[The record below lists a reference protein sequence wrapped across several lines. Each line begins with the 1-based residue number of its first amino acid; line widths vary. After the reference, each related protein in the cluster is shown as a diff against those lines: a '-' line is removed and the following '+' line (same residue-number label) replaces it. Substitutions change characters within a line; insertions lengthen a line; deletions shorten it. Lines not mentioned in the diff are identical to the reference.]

1 MGEPLMGMDNLV
13 LYVATYDDDATA
25 TDQYRSL
32 KDAEASS
39 DLEVVSS
46 VVMRRGDDGRVAVD
60 EHGTGQVGA
69 GAWIGA
75 GAGLVVGLFA
85 PPLLAATA
93 IGAGVGAIS
102 GAIAKKRDEKKVGL
116 ELEEYLPK
124 GSSAIVAV
132 LDDRY
137 LDRIE
142 AVLTKYSKKV
152 DKAIDRDDYEAL
164 EKAISE
170 GGDKIAKAIAS

>member
-1 MGEPLMGMDNLV
+1 MGMDNLM
-13 LYVATYDDDATA
+13 LYVATYDDAAAATNDYA
-25 TDQYRSL
+25 TLTAAR
-32 KDAEASS
+32 EA

-46 VVMRRGDDGRVAVD
+46 VVMHRDTDGRVTVD
-60 EHGTGQVGA
+60 EHGTGQVA
-69 GAWIGA
+69 SGAWIGG
-75 GAGLVVGLFA
+75 GAGLVLGLFA

-93 IGAGVGAIS
+93 IGAGVGAIA
-102 GAIAKKRDEKKVGL
+102 GKLAKKHEEKQMGVD
-116 ELEEYLPK
+116 LEEYLPK

-132 LDDRY
+132 IDDRY
-137 LDRIE
+137 LDRVDK
-142 AVLTKYSKKV
+142 ALGDAQKKV

>member
-1 MGEPLMGMDNLV
+1 MGMDNLL
-13 LYVATYDDDATA
+13 LYVATYDDADVA

-32 KDAEASS
+32 KGAAEG
-39 DLEVVSS
+39 DELEVVSS
-46 VVMRRGDDGRVAVD
+46 VVLRRGEDGRVTVD
-60 EHGTGQVGA
+60 EHGTGQVA
-69 GAWIGA
+69 SGAWIGA

-102 GAIAKKRDEKKVGL
+102 GKLAKKHDEKKVGL

-132 LDDRY
+132 IDDRY
-137 LDRIE
+137 LDRIDS
-142 AVLTKYSKKV
+142 ALAKASKKV
-152 DKAIDRDDYEAL
+152 SKAIDRDDFEAL
-164 EKAISE
+164 EKAITE
-170 GGDKIAKAIAS
+170 GGDKIAHAISS

>member
-1 MGEPLMGMDNLV
+1 MGIDNLT
-13 LYVATYDDDATA
+13 LYVATYDTAAAATEDYKTLTHA
-25 TDQYRSL
+25 
-32 KDAEASS
+32 ASED

-46 VVMRRGDDGRVAVD
+46 VVLRRGDDGRVTVD
-60 EHGTGQVGA
+60 EHGTGQVAA
-69 GAWIGA
+69 GTWIGGA
-75 GAGLVVGLFA
+75 AGLVVGLFS

-102 GAIAKKRDEKKVGL
+102 GKLAKRRDEKKSGL

-137 LDRIE
+137 LDRID
-142 AVLTKYSKKV
+142 AVLAKTSRKV
-152 DKAIDRDDYEAL
+152 HKAIDRDDFEEL
-164 EKAISE
+164 EKAIGE
-170 GGDKIAKAIAS
+170 GGDKIAHAIGSHH

>member
-1 MGEPLMGMDNLV
+1 MGMDNLV
-13 LYVATYDDDATA
+13 LYVATYDDGATA
-25 TDQYRSL
+25 TDEYRSL

-39 DLEVVSS
+39 ELEVVSS

-60 EHGTGQVGA
+60 EHGTGQVAA
-69 GAWIGA
+69 GTWIGGA
-75 GAGLVVGLFA
+75 AGLVVGLFA

-102 GAIAKKRDEKKVGL
+102 GAIAKKHDEKKVGL

-137 LDRIE
+137 LDRID
-142 AVLTKYSKKV
+142 AVLTKYAKKV

-170 GGDKIAKAIAS
+170 GGDKIAKAIAT

>member
-1 MGEPLMGMDNLV
+1 MGMDNLV
-13 LYVATYDDDATA
+13 LYVATYDDAATA
-25 TDQYRSL
+25 TDDYRLL
-32 KDAEASS
+32 KDAQSAD

-46 VVMRRGDDGRVAVD
+46 VVLRRSDDGRVTVD
-60 EHGTGQVGA
+60 EHGTGQVAA
-69 GAWIGA
+69 GAWIGGA
-75 GAGLVVGLFA
+75 AGLVVGLFS

-93 IGAGVGAIS
+93 IGAGIGAIS
-102 GAIAKKRDEKKVGL
+102 GKLAKKHDEKKVGL
-116 ELEEYLPK
+116 DLEQYLPS

-132 LDDRY
+132 IDDRY
-137 LDRIE
+137 LDRIDK
-142 AVLTKYSKKV
+142 ALGQTSKKV